1 MEDQEE
7 GQKQQ
12 VNSEMEEVLLLC
24 RKIKIQQRL
33 FCFEFKENCFAQYLL
48 ICHNGSSL
56 LVPSNG
62 ISCFLDAVDC
72 LSSGF
77 VKQEQRD
84 YDGFSKEKELKID
97 DKVFCFGIGQ
107 KRWGH
112 YMKVWEASASQNN
125 TSSIIIPSGNNGI
138 DGWELFKTTLA
149 EVYKTSRLLCP
160 PLQGQSAPAES
171 STDAKVNSVTCES
184 AQNLNIES
192 SQIREGSTGEA
203 RMMRAGSKRFYFD
216 LGSNKRGHFLKIS
229 EVMGANRS
237 SIIIP
242 LSSMQQ
248 FHEMV
253 GHFLKCSNKSVT
265 GTNLKQSSGHYISKS
280 KELDAE
286 EDSAPGQEN

>member
-1 MEDQEE
+1 MD
-7 GQKQQ
+7 
-12 VNSEMEEVLLLC
+12 
-24 RKIKIQQRL
+24 
-33 FCFEFKENCFAQYLL
+33 
-48 ICHNGSSL
+48 
-56 LVPSNG
+56 
-62 ISCFLDAVDC
+62 
-72 LSSGF
+72 
-77 VKQEQRD
+77 
-84 YDGFSKEKELKID
+84 
-97 DKVFCFGIGQ
+97 
-107 KRWGH
+107 
-112 YMKVWEASASQNN
+112 
-125 TSSIIIPSGNNGI
+125 SSI
-138 DGWELFKTTLA
+138 LMT
-149 EVYKTSRLLCP
+149 
-160 PLQGQSAPAES
+160 QGQSAPAES
-171 STDAKVNSVTCES
+171 STDAKVNSVTRES

-229 EVMGANRS
+229 EVITHVLVIAVFSHPHKHLWLLFELNFQVMGANRS